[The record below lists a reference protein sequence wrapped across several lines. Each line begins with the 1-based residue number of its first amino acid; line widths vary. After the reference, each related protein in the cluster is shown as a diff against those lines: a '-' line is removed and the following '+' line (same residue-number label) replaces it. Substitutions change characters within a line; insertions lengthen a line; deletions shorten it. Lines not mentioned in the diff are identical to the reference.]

1 MINTK
6 YLSITIVALL
16 LSISV
21 ISQQSLGHRQ
31 PERNF
36 EKAMELFRLNKYGSA
51 RDQFDKIIRNSIP
64 GESNQYAEACYY
76 QALCAKNLENGDAE
90 YLFEKFIIDFPE
102 SNKRSY
108 AYYHVGDIKLTNRK
122 YKHAIRQFEEV
133 NENMLDRETRQ
144 AYNFKKGYC
153 HFMEEEYDVANR
165 YFYDLK
171 DVDSKYYDAANYYY
185 AHIQYQKENYQTA
198 LEGFERLADVAAFK
212 KIVPFY
218 ISQIHYLKGDYDA
231 AIDYAMPLLDEGS
244 EKRRADMARIVGE
257 SYFAKKDYNQSAQY
271 LETTIDLSE
280 TPKREDYYHLGFA
293 YYYQKKYDKA
303 ADYLSMVTSAN
314 DKMAQNAYYH
324 LADCHLKLNDKK
336 RARVAFEAASQN
348 DFDKDIQEDALFNT
362 IKLNYELNYSPFNE
376 IINSF
381 LSFIDKFPESDKIDL
396 AYDYLGKV
404 FLTTKNYKQALDAL
418 ESIKIKNARV
428 YQALQRVA
436 YYHAIELFTNLRF
449 YESVKFFDYSL
460 KYGKYNNELKVKS
473 YYWKGE
479 AKYRLNNYPG
489 AVEDYNT
496 FILTPGSFSTDY
508 FAMAHYNIGYAE
520 FKGKNYESAKSWWR
534 KYIQIEKDKNTSTMG
549 DAFNRIG
556 DCYFVQREFQQAIN
570 YYEKGSQISSASPDY
585 SMYQK
590 AISLGILKQHQE
602 KIGELNSLIHKYPKS
617 NYVDDALYEMGKSYV
632 AVNDLENAIRK
643 YKTIKEKY
651 PTSSF
656 SKKAMLQLGLVY
668 YNSNDYDNSMAFYKR
683 VVNEFPGSQESIESL
698 LGIRNIYMDRNDL
711 DGYMRYT
718 NSLGSFAQ
726 VDIREQDSLSYV
738 TAERYYMDSKCDAA
752 IKSFQSYLNR
762 YPEGMFV
769 LNANYYMADCLYKNG
784 DKYDALRA
792 YNKVTTRAKNI
803 FTEDALLRSGEIN
816 YGMQKYS
823 EALSAFENLES
834 VAEIEENRLEAK
846 IGKMRCNY
854 QLKNA
859 DQTIVSAS
867 NVMNAPKVAGE
878 IVREARYYKAG
889 AYMIKGEKDQAMEE
903 YKILAQNTQSAEGA
917 EAKYYII
924 QSYYDLGNK
933 EKAESEVF
941 DFANKGTSHQYW
953 LARSFIV
960 LADIYES
967 NNEYFQAK
975 QYLQSIVE
983 NYQGDDDIKGMVQ
996 QRLAALEKKMAV
1008 STNQESV
1015 DSLKIQ

>member
-16 LSISV
+16 LSIPV
-21 ISQQSLGHRQ
+21 LSQQSLGHRQ

-64 GESNQYAEACYY
+64 GGSNQYAEACYY

-108 AYYHVGDIKLTNRK
+108 AYYHVGDMKLTNKK

-244 EKRRADMARIVGE
+244 KKRRADMARIVGE
-257 SYFAKKDYNQSAQY
+257 SYFAKKDYNQSTQY
-271 LETTIDLSE
+271 FETSIDLSE

-293 YYYQKKYDKA
+293 YYYQKNYDKA

-473 YYWKGE
+473 YYWRGE
-479 AKYRLNNYPG
+479 AKYRLNNFPA

-496 FILTPGSFSTDY
+496 FILTPGSFGTDY

-534 KYIQIEKDKNTSTMG
+534 KYIQIEKDKNTSTIG

-556 DCYFVQREFQQAIN
+556 DCNFVQREFQQAIN
-570 YYEKGSQISSASPDY
+570 YYEKGSQIISASPDY

-602 KIGELNSLIHKYPKS
+602 KIGELNSLIHKYPQS

-792 YNKVTTRAKNI
+792 YNQVTTRAKNI
-803 FTEDALLRSGEIN
+803 FTEDALIRSGEIN

-823 EALSAFENLES
+823 EALRAFENLET

-889 AYMIKGEKDQAMEE
+889 AHMIKGENDQAMEE

-975 QYLQSIVE
+975 QYLQSIEE